1 MTDQVE
7 DARAEVIRLNIA
19 GDKSQRFGQSVDALI
34 AAASL
39 RGRGELVSGTK
50 PLSVASEIVLATVAS
65 HFEVTLAHIRSADR
79 TKRVTTA
86 RQIAAWFLWRGGVEL
101 TGGGRGPPIKNPLL
115 PSLLTPLTTATPWF
129 LWREGLK
136 LTEIGAMLNRDHST
150 AHHSITKIDRLQR
163 ADAQTLRDL
172 QAIDYALREDA

>member
-86 RQIAAWFLWRGGVEL
+86 RQIAAWFLWR
-101 TGGGRGPPIKNPLL
+101 
-115 PSLLTPLTTATPWF
+115 
-129 LWREGLK
+129 EGLK